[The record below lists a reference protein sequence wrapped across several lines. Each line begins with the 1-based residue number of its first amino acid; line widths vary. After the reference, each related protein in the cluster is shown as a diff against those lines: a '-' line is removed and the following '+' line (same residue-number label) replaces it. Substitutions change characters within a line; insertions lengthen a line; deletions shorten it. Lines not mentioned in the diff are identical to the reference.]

1 MNYCYIQYF
10 LHIIKYIYNCIIYL
24 KNKIRYK
31 NNSPKID
38 TLQINTQKNMWEA
51 PGYNI
56 VIHPLNLEHIN

>member
-1 MNYCYIQYF
+1 MNYCYIHYL

-31 NNSPKID
+31 HNSPKID
-38 TLQINTQKNMWEA
+38 TLQKNIWEA